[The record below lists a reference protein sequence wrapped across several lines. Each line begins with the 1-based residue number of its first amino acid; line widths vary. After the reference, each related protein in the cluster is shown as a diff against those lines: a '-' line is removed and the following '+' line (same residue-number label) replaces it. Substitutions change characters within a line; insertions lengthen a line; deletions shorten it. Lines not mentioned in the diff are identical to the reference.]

1 MFINSNPIIYS
12 FSCES
17 ILSGTLCNRGKLYI
31 TITLF
36 YNDKNLHY
44 SHGGGGGGREGR
56 LDVEFVI
63 QMLCSENCED

>member
-12 FSCES
+12 LSCES

-36 YNDKNLHY
+36 YNDKNLRY
-44 SHGGGGGGREGR
+44 SPGGGGGGEGR
-56 LDVEFVI
+56 
-63 QMLCSENCED
+63 